1 MKAGLSPQIAQAIAD
16 GRRPDAMADDEA
28 AAYDLAVEIQR
39 GKHVSDETYKK
50 AVGKFGEQGV
60 IDILG
65 ISGYYTLLAM
75 TMNATRT
82 SMPDGIAEPLKRFP
96 E

>member
-1 MKAGLSPQIAQAIAD
+1 MKAGLSPQVAQAIAD
-16 GRRPDAMADDEA
+16 GRRPDAMADDE

-50 AVGKFGEQGV
+50 AAAIFGEQGV

-96 E
+96 D